1 MTSIIH
7 VVFVV
12 NYDVVISFDDI
23 QLMPQL
29 RENLIEMG
37 VISPTPIQMESVR
50 EMG

>member
-1 MTSIIH
+1 VTSIIH

-50 EMG
+50 VMG